1 MLDEFYTPQNIN
13 LAKLELEK
21 TWKPHVTWAKTRN
34 TPTKFELDTCSNSTV
49 WNSMKLEIDK
59 KTARS
64 GTIKMGSFLSWH
76 KCYLYSAKSLT
87 NDVQVDHGVGQQ
99 MWNSH
104 LDYLDLSCWSIQL
117 MEHDPINCRM
127 THLIRLASW
136 EAKHKTEYSVS
147 CLWLISWVKSA
158 GTET

>member
-1 MLDEFYTPQNIN
+1 MFEFDSLKLDENQTRQKVSSIWHYQNR
-13 LAKLELEK
+13 L
-21 TWKPHVTWAKTRN
+21 
-34 TPTKFELDTCSNSTV
+34 
-49 WNSMKLEIDK
+49 
-59 KTARS
+59 
-64 GTIKMGSFLSWH
+64 FLSWH

-136 EAKHKTEYSVS
+136 EAKHKTEYSLLSVMLMTHQLS
-147 CLWLISWVKSA
+147 KISWNWDITEWNGRA
-158 GTET
+158 GENFAIREMVIWGEVSLDNFLQKVDSI